1 MAVLTKDELLTSLKG
16 ILQDNTSDDALKI
29 LEDASDTITDLEEK
43 TKDSTKWKEKFEQ
56 NDKEWRTKY
65 TERFFSEQPTP
76 ETTPEPTPE
85 PSIPM
90 TFEDLFKAVTTLQD
104 RY

>member
-1 MAVLTKDELLTSLKG
+1 MAVLTKDELLTSLKW

-65 TERFFSEQPTP
+65 RDRFFKKPDDEKPKKREFS
-76 ETTPEPTPE
+76 
-85 PSIPM
+85 
-90 TFEDLFKAVTTLQD
+90 DLFKEEQ
-104 RY
+104 

>member
-43 TKDSTKWKEKFEQ
+43 TKDSTKWKEKYEQ

-65 TERFFSEQPTP
+65 RDRFFKKTDDNPDPVP
-76 ETTPEPTPE
+76 EEPDDEKPKKRE
-85 PSIPM
+85 FS
-90 TFEDLFKAVTTLQD
+90 DLFKEEQ
-104 RY
+104 